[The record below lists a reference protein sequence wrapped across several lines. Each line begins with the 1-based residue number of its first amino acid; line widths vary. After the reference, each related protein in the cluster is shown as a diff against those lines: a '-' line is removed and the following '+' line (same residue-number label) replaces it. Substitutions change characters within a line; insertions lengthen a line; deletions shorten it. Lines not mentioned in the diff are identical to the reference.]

1 MSLSIS
7 INWKAHTITSP
18 ACQNCRQ
25 MLKQNRNQSSWT
37 SRKKL
42 GRGSGALN
50 ARAMPLTKSVAL
62 PMQKEFSFC
71 LFVCFWFEGRGGNI
85 CTCARCGKKGGN
97 VGSWGTGGPVC
108 SPRALAWESP
118 GPRVCWVCHHRFARA
133 LSRKM
138 HAHAKRRN
146 PGQNS

>member
-1 MSLSIS
+1 
-7 INWKAHTITSP
+7 
-18 ACQNCRQ
+18 

-71 LFVCFWFEGRGGNI
+71 LFVFGL
-85 CTCARCGKKGGN
+85 KGGE
-97 VGSWGTGGPVC
+97 GT
-108 SPRALAWESP
+108 S
-118 GPRVCWVCHHRFARA
+118 
-133 LSRKM
+133 
-138 HAHAKRRN
+138 AHAPVVARRAATSARGAQAA
-146 PGQNS
+146 PSARLAL